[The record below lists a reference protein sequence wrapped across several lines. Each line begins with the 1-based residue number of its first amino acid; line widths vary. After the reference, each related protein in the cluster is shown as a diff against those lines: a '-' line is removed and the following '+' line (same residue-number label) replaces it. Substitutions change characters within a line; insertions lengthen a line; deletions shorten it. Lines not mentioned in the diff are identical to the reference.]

1 MENPKIL
8 EYNDGI
14 KKIFL
19 YTDGEIGGS
28 RALKNLLR
36 YIRDTCVENAVDSDL
51 QTLHS
56 GIERLKNSREI
67 GVRYMLELE
76 KAKEKLR
83 NMIDEVEQEVTERVT
98 EEVTERVTEEVTE
111 RVTEEVTERVT
122 EEVKEMGVKVL
133 IETCQDFGASK
144 EAVRTRIMEK
154 YGTDLK
160 SAEEYIAKY
169 WRNPY

>member
-1 MENPKIL
+1 MLYTVKNVVEEMPEI

-51 QTLHS
+51 QILHS

-98 EEVTERVTEEVTE
+98 EEVTERVTEEV
-111 RVTEEVTERVT
+111 
-122 EEVKEMGVKVL
+122 KEMGVKVL

-144 EAVRTRIMEK
+144 EAARIRIMEK

-169 WRNPY
+169 WRNAY